1 MTPAVRTPRD
11 SVTQM
16 TELVLPSHTNA
27 LSSVFGG
34 QVVAWVDICA
44 AITAQRHCGRTV
56 VTASIDELE
65 FLAPIHL
72 GQMVCLEG
80 RINAAFGS
88 SMEIEVVVQVEDPCT
103 RETSLCVQALLTFV
117 VLDDDGKV
125 TTARPL
131 TLETDEDRRRAA
143 EAAERRSLRLARRRS
158 RRTKR

>member
-1 MTPAVRTPRD
+1 MVKTVRTPKD
-11 SVTQM
+11 SLTLM

-27 LSSVFGG
+27 LASVFGG

-44 AITAQRHCGRTV
+44 AITAQRHCGQTA

-80 RINAAFGS
+80 RINAVFGS

-117 VLDDDGKV
+117 ALDNDGKV
-125 TTARPL
+125 TAAPPL
-131 TLETDEDRRRAA
+131 TLDTEEDNLRSQ
-143 EAAERRSLRLARRRS
+143 EANERRSLRLARRRK
-158 RRTKR
+158 RRPNR